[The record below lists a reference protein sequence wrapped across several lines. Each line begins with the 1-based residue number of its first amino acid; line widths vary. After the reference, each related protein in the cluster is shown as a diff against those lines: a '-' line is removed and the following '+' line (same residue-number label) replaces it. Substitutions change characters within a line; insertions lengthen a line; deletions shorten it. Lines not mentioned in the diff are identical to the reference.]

1 MRFRVIVVVSVLLG
15 SFLGVMAWQ
24 WANAEA
30 GTEEVPAIAASTRD
44 QTSASTPPPT
54 GEGPTTPITEASLPQ
69 RTGYV
74 LSRSGAL
81 LAPAPGEEA
90 NPIAGG
96 ILFPVL
102 GEVDGGYEVLD
113 TCNTEGWLAA
123 GEVEPGLVPE
133 QPGDGFHQS
142 VFVIDPGHGLPD
154 YGAVGPSGLA
164 ETTVNLDVSTRI
176 VELLREPH
184 DIDWTTGVITTG
196 DAVPAAAAAVLTRR
210 AAGPN
215 GGDYQLG
222 LTFRATV
229 ANVLDA
235 TALVS
240 IHHNTVPETT
250 LDHPGAEAFV
260 SAHDPSS
267 PRLGGLIVEELRTA
281 FARFDADWT
290 GSPGNGLVSRVDP
303 DGTDY
308 YSLLDRSEVTAVI
321 VEGAYISNPSEE
333 ALAMTDEFRQAYAE
347 GVYRA
352 LVRFVTTDDD
362 PLPAPEPLLWDVDR
376 PPPSL
381 SQCQVPAP

>member
-1 MRFRVIVVVSVLLG
+1 MRFRVIVVVSLLLG
-15 SFLGVMAWQ
+15 SFLGLMAWR

-30 GTEEVPAIAASTRD
+30 GIELPSIGASTREE
-44 QTSASTPPPT
+44 TGAPAPPPT
-54 GEGPTTPITEASLPQ
+54 GERPTTLVTEAPLPQ

-90 NPIAGG
+90 VPISGG

-102 GEVDGGYEVLD
+102 AESDGGYRVLD
-113 TCNTEGWLAA
+113 TCNTDGWLASDD
-123 GEVEPGLVPE
+123 VEPGLVPE
-133 QPGDGFHQS
+133 RPGDGFHQS

-154 YGAVGPSGLA
+154 YGAIGPSGLA
-164 ETTVNLDVSTRI
+164 ETTVNLDVSARI

-184 DIDWTTGVITTG
+184 DIDWTTGTVTPG
-196 DAVPAAAAAVLTRR
+196 DAVPAAGVAVLTRR

-222 LTFRATV
+222 LTFRSTV
-229 ANVLDA
+229 ANALDA

-240 IHHNTVPETT
+240 IHHNTTPETT

-260 SAHDPSS
+260 SADDPSS

-281 FARFDADWT
+281 FARFDAEWT
-290 GSPGNGLVSRVDP
+290 GSPGNGLVSRVDR

-308 YSLLDRSEVTAVI
+308 YSLLDRSDVTAVI
-321 VEGAYISNPSEE
+321 VEGAYISNPTEE

-362 PLPAPEPLLWDVDR
+362 PLPAPEPVLWDVDR

-381 SQCQVPAP
+381 SQCQVPQP

>member
-1 MRFRVIVVVSVLLG
+1 MRFRVIVVVSLLLG
-15 SFLGVMAWQ
+15 SFLGLMAWR

-30 GTEEVPAIAASTRD
+30 GTELPSIAANTMEE
-44 QTSASTPPPT
+44 TGAPTPPPT
-54 GEGPTTPITEASLPQ
+54 GERPTTQVTEAPLPQ

-90 NPIAGG
+90 VSIAGG

-102 GEVDGGYEVLD
+102 GEGDGGYGVLD

-123 GEVEPGLVPE
+123 DDVEPGLVPE
-133 QPGDGFHQS
+133 RPGDGFHQS

-184 DIDWTTGVITTG
+184 DIDWATGAVTPG

-222 LTFRATV
+222 LTFRSTV

-260 SAHDPSS
+260 SANDPSS

-281 FARFDADWT
+281 FARFEADWT
-290 GSPGNGLVSRVDP
+290 GSPGNGLVSRVDR

-321 VEGAYISNPSEE
+321 VEGAYISNPTEE

-352 LVRFVTTDDD
+352 LVRFVTTHDD
-362 PLPAPEPLLWDVDR
+362 PLPAPEPVLWEVDR